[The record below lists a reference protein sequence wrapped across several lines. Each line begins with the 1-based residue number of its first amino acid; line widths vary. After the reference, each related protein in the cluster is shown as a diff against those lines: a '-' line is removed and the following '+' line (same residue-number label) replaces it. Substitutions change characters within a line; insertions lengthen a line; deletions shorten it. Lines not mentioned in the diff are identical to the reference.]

1 MRMYNVIL
9 FGGFFAFLT
18 TLAFMSMQARDV
30 VAEDVSTSGPVV
42 IELYTS
48 QSCSSCP
55 PADKLLG
62 SLADASDDVIALA
75 YHVTY
80 WNHLHW
86 KDKLSLEESTDHQRT
101 FNRNINSRRVYTP
114 QMVVN
119 GRDEFVGS
127 SARKAAAAIGKNTAI
142 QPIKVSLNNGQVSA
156 KIPADLGKNVQ
167 VQVVGF
173 GDKNTQA
180 IPSGENRGRTLTYTN
195 PVQSINYVNAING
208 ALSVAASSKVTG
220 GYAVLVRDIEAGKVI
235 AAGQVKL

>member
-1 MRMYNVIL
+1 MYSIIL
-9 FGGFFAFLT
+9 FGGFFAFMMAL
-18 TLAFMSMQARDV
+18 LAMTAQSTKV
-30 VAEDVSTSGPVV
+30 VAEDVKTNGPVV
-42 IELYTS
+42 VELFTS

-62 SLADASDDVIALA
+62 ELASNNDDIIALG

-86 KDKLSLEESTDHQRT
+86 KDKLSLEESTDHQRA
-101 FNRNINSRRVYTP
+101 FNRNIGSRRVYTP

-127 SARKAAAAIGKNTAI
+127 SRRQATSSIQTTVAI
-142 QPIKVSLNNGQVSA
+142 QPIDVVFSNGQVVA
-156 KIPADLGKNVQ
+156 KLPANLGHNVD

-173 GDKNTQA
+173 GEQNTQA

-195 PVQSINYVNAING
+195 PVRSIVYPN
-208 ALSVAASSKVTG
+208 VAAGSVTVPTSSDVKG
-220 GYAVLVRDIEAGKVI
+220 GYAVLVRDTRAGKII
-235 AAGQVKL
+235 AAGQAKL